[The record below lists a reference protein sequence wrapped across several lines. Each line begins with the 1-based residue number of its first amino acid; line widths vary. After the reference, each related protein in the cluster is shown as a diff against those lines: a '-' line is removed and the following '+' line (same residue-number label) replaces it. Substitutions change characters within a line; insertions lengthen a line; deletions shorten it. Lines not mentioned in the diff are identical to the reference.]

1 MKVVAKQW
9 FLLKQLLLRPLC
21 SILKVKVEDE
31 RDSKTKVSETT
42 LCETPII
49 YLESESVGK
58 VKCKGEC
65 ERKMK
70 VTVRLN
76 IWLKLNE
83 NEI

>member
-31 RDSKTKVSETT
+31 SDGKTKVSETT

-49 YLESESVGK
+49 YLESESDGK
-58 VKCKGEC
+58 RKVSEIILC
-65 ERKMK
+65 ETL
-70 VTVRLN
+70 VIYL
-76 IWLKLNE
+76 E
-83 NEI
+83 SESDG